1 MGHLRAD
8 EAPPEADAHAVAAL
22 AREWLRG
29 VTAAGFVPGVRAQA
43 REALHELLR
52 QAVAAARAGH
62 FDPAPGYRIGAGL
75 VALRMS
81 APQVL
86 GTTVRLLAGRLPA
99 LAGGDQTVA
108 RARVLAL
115 VEQLAVG
122 FAAAH
127 RTAAVGAAEQMNR
140 AEKLHWRTV
149 QADLHQ
155 RLQHALLHETRTR
168 LPNREHLRR
177 RLAAVS
183 GDGTARAG
191 VCLLG
196 IDGFEQLTDALGD
209 DGGDLLLA
217 AAADLLRP
225 AAERGGHFLAHLGD
239 GEFVLVVAG
248 TTGADSMVKAACE
261 ARQRL
266 HGLFPAAAP
275 HLRITVTAGIVEGPA
290 AGAHPDAW
298 LRDAHLALGW
308 ARQDRHEHAVFEPG
322 RAADDRRRQR
332 LAAAMP
338 AALDQGQFG
347 LHFQPLYRL
356 TDRTVIGVE
365 ALARWQRPGEP
376 LLGPQVFISPAE
388 QTGLIRPLGRS
399 LLAQACRQGA
409 AWRRAG
415 HDLLIS
421 VNLSPLQLDDPGL
434 VCAVADI
441 LRETGLPAP
450 RLQLEITESA
460 ALDGH
465 HEILNELSALD
476 VRLAI
481 DDFGTGYSS
490 LATLS
495 RLSVAT
501 VKLAGEF
508 VAGLGADDA
517 TAATVVLRHVIEICH
532 TLGIDVTAEGIETE
546 DDERLLRRLGCDN
559 GQGFLFAR
567 PAAAGAVTRLLPP
580 GGTPPVSR

>member
-1 MGHLRAD
+1 MWHLRAGAD
-8 EAPPEADAHAVAAL
+8 GTPPPAVDARAVAAL

-29 VTAAGFVPGVRAQA
+29 VTAAGFVPGVRARA

-52 QAVAAARAGH
+52 QTIAAARAER
-62 FDPAPGYRIGAGL
+62 FDPAPGYRIGAEL
-75 VALRMS
+75 VALQMS
-81 APQVL
+81 APPVI

-99 LAGGDQTVA
+99 LVGGDEPAA
-108 RARVLAL
+108 RTRVLAL
-115 VEQLAVG
+115 VEQITIG
-122 FAAAH
+122 F
-127 RTAAVGAAEQMNR
+127 TAAQRVAAVSAAEQMNR
-140 AEKLHWRTV
+140 AEKLHWRAA
-149 QADLHQ
+149 QADLNH
-155 RLQHALLHETRTR
+155 RLQHALLHDTPTQ

-177 RLAAVS
+177 HLAAVVAGS
-183 GDGTARAG
+183 DDTTRAG

-196 IDGFEQLTDALGD
+196 IDGFDQLTDALGD
-209 DGGDLLLA
+209 EGSDLLLA
-217 AAADLLRP
+217 AAADRLRS
-225 AAERGGHFLAHLGD
+225 AAEVGGHFLAHLGD

-248 TTGADSMVKAACE
+248 TTGADAVVKAAYE
-261 ARQRL
+261 ARRSL
-266 HGLFPAAAP
+266 HGLFPAATP
-275 HLRITVTAGIVEGPA
+275 HLRITATAGIAEGPA
-290 AGAHPDAW
+290 AGTHPDTW
-298 LRDAHLALGW
+298 LRDAHLAHEW
-308 ARQDRHEHAVFEPG
+308 ARRERRERAIFEPG
-322 RAADDRRRQR
+322 RAADDRRRQQ
-332 LAAAMP
+332 LTAAMP
-338 AALDQGQFG
+338 AALDQRQFG

-356 TDRTVIGVE
+356 TDRRVIGVE

-376 LLGPQVFISPAE
+376 LLGPQVFIPLAE

-409 AWRRAG
+409 AWRQAG

-421 VNLSPLQLDDPGL
+421 VNLSPLQLEDPGL
-434 VCAVADI
+434 ICAVADI

-450 RLQLEITESA
+450 QLQLEITESA

-495 RLSVAT
+495 RLSVTT

-508 VAGLGADDA
+508 VAGLGAGDA

-532 TLGIDVTAEGIETE
+532 ALGISVTAEGIETA
-546 DDERLLRRLGCDN
+546 DDELLLRQLGCDN

-567 PAAAGAVTRLLPP
+567 PATADAVARLLTAVT
-580 GGTPPVSR
+580 